1 MDRLRTWNP
10 TLDGHLHGQA
20 PANCPLVREP
30 RTVPIGADRLA
41 AGRLPTVSRV
51 LLVELDGAS
60 YDLLVPLAEAG
71 LMPHL
76 AEWMRRASLVDL
88 RPVTPCA
95 EAVLWTT
102 LETGAGPEVHGVLDN
117 SYLDHRCG
125 RLFARLVRPASCA
138 GLSDVVSA
146 ADPKAP
152 AICLADAASAGAI
165 WRRRPNSLAE
175 LTQGVAWIESQFEQ
189 VVERAARADATGDW
203 RLLTLRIDLLDGL
216 ANRVWNLL
224 GVDPA
229 GGGPRPWVEQAQQ
242 AFVTLDR
249 ALGNLFR
256 LAERRQ
262 AAVMLVSPY
271 GQAPL
276 EEKISL
282 PEILRRRDLLQT
294 GTSTW
299 QALHRLGRTIDKFCR
314 WPWTGMRRARGGFPQ
329 ATPVPT
335 VLRFR
340 KVAPFDWRRS
350 RALCFHGE
358 MAAMVYLNTRERFGE
373 RLLSTRRQ
381 RDQAATEALWA
392 LQEAVHPITGQRLFD
407 EAFLTEERYGDDPLA
422 RLWPDIVA
430 IPAIGFQSRPAPD
443 RGGRLLRTDPVNMTT
458 HRPGGMWMAAF
469 PGAEPARQYTA
480 DLVDVAPT
488 VLRLLG
494 LRRPRSMTGRP
505 VEELLAPRVSRTA

>member
-1 MDRLRTWNP
+1 MERLRTWNE
-10 TLDGHLHGQA
+10 TSDGSLHGQA
-20 PANCPLVREP
+20 PANCPLVLAP
-30 RTVPIGADRLA
+30 RLA
-41 AGRLPTVSRV
+41 PNGVAGRAAGGLPTVPRV

-71 LMPHL
+71 LMPRL
-76 AEWMRRASLVDL
+76 ADWMRRASLVDL

-102 LETGAGPEVHGVLDN
+102 METGAGPEVHGVLDN

-125 RLFARLVRPASCA
+125 RLFARSVRPASCA
-138 GLSDVVSA
+138 GMADAVTA

-152 AICLADAASAGAI
+152 AIRLADADCARTV
-165 WRRRPNSLAE
+165 WRRRPVSLDE
-175 LTQGVAWIESQFEQ
+175 LTQGVAWIEGQLGQ
-189 VVERAARADATGDW
+189 LVERAARADATGDW
-203 RLLTLRIDLLDGL
+203 RLLTLRIDVLDAL
-216 ANRVWNLL
+216 AHRVWNLL
-224 GVDPA
+224 GIDPT
-229 GGGPRPWVEQAQQ
+229 GGGPRPWVEQAQR
-242 AFVTLDR
+242 AFLALDR
-249 ALGNLFR
+249 ALGDLFR

-271 GQAPL
+271 GQTPL
-276 EEKISL
+276 EEKIS
-282 PEILRRRDLLQT
+282 PTEILRRRDLLCF
-294 GTSTW
+294 GSSTV
-299 QALHRLGRTIDKFCR
+299 QMLHRLGRAVDRFWR
-314 WPWTGMRRARGGFPQ
+314 WPRGGVRRARGGFPQ

-335 VLRFR
+335 VLRCR

-358 MAAMVYLNTRERFGE
+358 MAALIYLNTPERFGE
-373 RLLSTRRQ
+373 RLLATRRQ

-392 LQEAVHPITGQRLFD
+392 LQEAEHPITGKRLFA
-407 EAFLTEERYGDDPLA
+407 EAFLTAERYGDDPLV

-430 IPAIGFQSRPAPD
+430 IPADGFQARPALE
-443 RGGRLLRTDPVNMTT
+443 RNGRLLRTDPANLTT

-469 PGAEPARQYTA
+469 PGAQPARVYTA

-505 VEELLAPRVSRTA
+505 ADELITARA